1 MDTKASFA
9 GLTEPYA
16 RWRSSRVGQITDRLE
31 QALLADLLGPVSG
44 RMLLDVGCGDGAM
57 ASRLARQGALVAAL
71 DSEAA
76 MIAAARRR
84 RESEAMHYWL
94 VTGRAE
100 TLPFADATF
109 DGVIAVTVLCFVRD
123 GAQAVRE
130 MARVLKPGGRLVIGE
145 LGRFS
150 LWAAW
155 RRVRG
160 WLGNPTWQ
168 IATFRTARELRAL
181 AQAAG
186 LHVSDVRGAVHYP
199 PWGVAA
205 ELLAPIDLW
214 LGRRSALGSAFIA
227 MSAIRP
233 AAADD
238 AWPQPDSCP

>member
-1 MDTKASFA
+1 METKASFA

-16 RWRSSRVGQITDRLE
+16 RWRSSRVGQVTDRLE

-84 RESEAMHYWL
+84 RESEAAHYWL

-100 TLPFADATF
+100 NLPFADATF
-109 DGVIAVTVLCFVRD
+109 DRVIAVTVLCFVRD

-130 MARVLKPGGRLVIGE
+130 IARVLKPGGRLVIGE

-168 IATFRTARELRAL
+168 IATFRTARALRAL

-186 LHVSDVRGAVHYP
+186 LNVLDVRGAVHYP

-233 AAADD
+233 AVTDD
-238 AWPQPDSCP
+238 AWPQPE